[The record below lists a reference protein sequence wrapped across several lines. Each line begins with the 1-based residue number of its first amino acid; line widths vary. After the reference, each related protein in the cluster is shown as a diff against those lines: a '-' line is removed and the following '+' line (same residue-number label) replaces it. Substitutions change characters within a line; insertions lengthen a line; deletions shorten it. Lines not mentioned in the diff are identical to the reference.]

1 MNCLIDKKVNKTS
14 AQDCK
19 QTPIDLAKTL
29 IKMVPIKPEHTL
41 YEPFK
46 GDGNFYNQFPDVKRK
61 LWSEIK
67 ENKDFF
73 NYDGENI
80 DWVITNPPWS
90 KITRILDKLVK
101 ICDVGF
107 ALLIHSLTISPN
119 RIKFIEDN
127 GFVITK
133 YHMVKVTGWFSH
145 SVFIVC
151 EKKTNSNCSCV
162 SFDSTV
168 YQMPQNERDEYKK
181 LQKDYQHNYYLNKI
195 K

>member
-1 MNCLIDKKVNKTS
+1 MNKLIQKKVNKCS

-19 QTPIDLAKTL
+19 QTPTDLAQKL
-29 IKMVPIKPEHTL
+29 VNMVPFKPNDVL

-46 GDGNFYNQFPDVKRK
+46 GDGNFYNLFPTENVKF
-61 LWSEIK
+61 WSEIK
-67 ENKDFF
+67 EDKDFF
-73 NYDGENI
+73 NFEQNV
-80 DWVITNPPWS
+80 DWVISNPPWS

-101 ICDVGF
+101 ICNTGF

-145 SVFIVC
+145 SVFIIC
-151 EKKTNSNCSCV
+151 EKKTDNNCSCV
-162 SFDSTV
+162 SFDNTV

-181 LQKDYQHNYYLNKI
+181 LQKDYQRNYYLNKI

>member
-29 IKMVPIKPEHTL
+29 INMVPIKNEHTI
-41 YEPFK
+41 YEPFR
-46 GDGNFYNQFPDVKRK
+46 GDGNFYNQFPYVNRK

-107 ALLIHSLTISPN
+107 AGHGLQGILLLGVNIDLNALRESAQTGTYHTENLSQVPN
-119 RIKFIEDN
+119 DR
-127 GFVITK
+127 
-133 YHMVKVTGWFSH
+133 
-145 SVFIVC
+145 
-151 EKKTNSNCSCV
+151 
-162 SFDSTV
+162 
-168 YQMPQNERDEYKK
+168 
-181 LQKDYQHNYYLNKI
+181 
-195 K
+195 

>member
-1 MNCLIDKKVNKTS
+1 MNKLIQKKVNKCS

-19 QTPIDLAKTL
+19 QTPTDLAQKL
-29 IKMVPIKPEHTL
+29 INMVPFKPTDSL

-46 GDGNFYNQFPDVKRK
+46 GNGNFYNLFPTENVKF
-61 LWSEIK
+61 WSEIK
-67 ENKDFF
+67 EDKDFF
-73 NYDGENI
+73 NFEQNV
-80 DWVITNPPWS
+80 DWVISNPPWS

-101 ICDVGF
+101 ICNTGF

-145 SVFIVC
+145 SVFIIC
-151 EKKTNSNCSCV
+151 EKKTDNNCSCV
-162 SFDSTV
+162 SFDNTV
-168 YQMPQNERDEYKK
+168 YQMPQNEREEYKK
-181 LQKDYQHNYYLNKI
+181 LQKDYQRNYYLNKI

>member
-1 MNCLIDKKVNKTS
+1 MNKLIDKKVNKTS

-19 QTPIDLAKTL
+19 QTPTELARKL
-29 IKMVPIKPEHTL
+29 IRLVPIKPDDML

-46 GDGNFYNQFPDVKRK
+46 GDGNFYNEFPQENPK

-67 ENKDFF
+67 ENVDFF
-73 NYDGENI
+73 NYDGENVE
-80 DWVITNPPWS
+80 WVISNPPWS
-90 KITRILDKLVK
+90 KITKILDKLVK
-101 ICDVGF
+101 ICNCGF

-119 RIKFIEDN
+119 RVNFIEDN

-151 EKKTNSNCSCV
+151 EKKTENNCSCI
-162 SFDSTV
+162 SFDNTV
-168 YQMPQNERDEYKK
+168 FQMPENERQEYKK
-181 LQKDYQHNYYLNKI
+181 LQKEYQHNYYLNKI